1 MTDELPDT
9 DEEIVYEGEI
19 GVVID
24 EECRN
29 VSESNASEYIRGY
42 TCVNDIT
49 NFDRGEHD
57 LVRAK
62 AFDYAAP
69 IGPAVAPPSM
79 IPDDATL
86 ELRLNGERKQ
96 QTSMAELLFPIEELI
111 ADVSSFM
118 TLEPGDV
125 ISSGTPAG
133 VGPLADGDTV
143 EVEVEG
149 VGTLEHDVKR

>member
-1 MTDELPDT
+1 
-9 DEEIVYEGEI
+9 
-19 GVVID
+19 
-24 EECRN
+24 
-29 VSESNASEYIRGY
+29 
-42 TCVNDIT
+42 
-49 NFDRGEHD
+49 
-57 LVRAK
+57 
-62 AFDYAAP
+62 
-69 IGPAVAPPSM
+69 M